1 MTNIF
6 ISAIGS
12 KSELLVCRLIGAAS
26 CGSPA
31 APPAAPAGSGA
42 PCFAVRLDMG
52 RKEEVTLESWKCQS
66 ELLKKGLSSEDV
78 D

>member
-12 KSELLVCRLIGAAS
+12 KSELVVCRLIGAAY
-26 CGSPA
+26 GSPAA

-42 PCFAVRLDMG
+42 PGFAARLDMG
-52 RKEEVTLESWKCQS
+52 KKEEVTLEGWKCQS
-66 ELLKKGLSSEDV
+66 GLLKKGLSSEDV